1 MKREGPVGFYEITYT
16 DNGFVQKKELISLND
31 HTWYKDLHNRKV
43 EVLELIHKH
52 RQDKKNKKK
61 NIPVDPALTNE
72 LKEIE
77 KTIKVEFPYDF
88 FVVGSPMY
96 DALTTGVIQI
106 DEPAG
111 NAGLYKMTAKQI
123 SQKEI

>member
-1 MKREGPVGFYEITYT
+1 
-16 DNGFVQKKELISLND
+16 
-31 HTWYKDLHNRKV
+31 
-43 EVLELIHKH
+43 VLELIHKH